1 MTQEEFKG
9 LFDKYFDSIRSY
21 IYYRCGDT
29 ELATDIAQEVF
40 MQVWEKQFEIRKG
53 RIKSLLYKISG
64 DLFISRYRRMEL
76 ERRYMK
82 SLELDYLEESPEE
95 QAQLKELSARYEKSL
110 AALPENQRIVFLMS
124 RNEGFKYSE
133 IADRLNISVKAV
145 EKRMNKALSYL
156 REALEYNDERER
168 NK

>member
-29 ELATDIAQEVF
+29 EMATDIAQDVF
-40 MQVWEKQFEIRKG
+40 MQVWEKQFDIQGGKIKG
-53 RIKSLLYKISG
+53 LLYKMSG
-64 DLFISRYRRMEL
+64 ELFISRYRRKEI
-76 ERRYMK
+76 ERKYM
-82 SLELDYLEESPEE
+82 SSIELDYLEESPEE
-95 QAQLKELSARYEKSL
+95 QVQLKELTAKYENAL

-124 RNEGFKYSE
+124 RNEGLKYNE
-133 IADRLNISVKAV
+133 IAERLNISVKAV

-156 REALEYNDERER
+156 RQVLEYKR
-168 NK
+168 

>member
-9 LFDKYFDSIRSY
+9 LFDKYFDSIRAY

-29 ELATDIAQEVF
+29 ETATDIAQEVF
-40 MQVWEKQFEIRKG
+40 MQVWEKQFEIRGG

-64 DLFISRYRRMEL
+64 DLFISKYRRKEL
-76 ERRYMK
+76 EQRYMH
-82 SLELDYLEESPEE
+82 SIELDYPEDSPEE
-95 QAQLKELSARYEKSL
+95 QVQLKELTARYEKAL

-124 RNEGFKYSE
+124 RNEELKYSE
-133 IADRLNISVKAV
+133 IAERLNISVKAV

-156 REALEYNDERER
+156 REALEYER
-168 NK
+168 